1 MISSEMGRDAGSEAR
16 QDVPAEASQEQDEA
30 VEVLRE
36 VWSASG
42 QTTAD
47 LDDLFGTA
55 RSCKNMQAVGFDAL
69 AAESGDLRGA
79 WRATL
84 EREGK
89 LSTEQGS
96 VRDLVLGSA
105 EPGDR

>member
-16 QDVPAEASQEQDEA
+16 QDAPAEASQERDEA
-30 VEVLRE
+30 VEVLRG
-36 VWSASG
+36 VWTASG
-42 QTTAD
+42 KTSAD
-47 LDDLFGTA
+47 LDDLFGA
-55 RSCKNMQAVGFDAL
+55 AKSCKNMQAVGFDAL
-69 AAESGDLRGA
+69 AGEGGDLRGA

-89 LSTEQGS
+89 LSREHGS